1 MTQKPIKW
9 TLVECNRYD
18 GIHCNLCKDGFPM
31 KTFMNYEAAEEEFN
45 KAISFVEKDVVLKE
59 ITL

>member
-18 GIHCNLCKDGFPM
+18 GVHFNLCKDGFPM
-31 KTFMNYEAAEEEFN
+31 KTFMNFDDAEAEFN
-45 KAISFVEKDVVLKE
+45 RAISFVEKDVILKE
-59 ITL
+59 VTL

>member
-1 MTQKPIKW
+1 
-9 TLVECNRYD
+9 
-18 GIHCNLCKDGFPM
+18 M